1 MLDTSLN
8 PTQLANLA
16 SQVIVRHPHLHQRQV
31 FLRADNGHVVLKGR
45 VKSFFEKQMA
55 QEALRTIDGIRTID
69 NQLVVSWQD
78 EDQLDKA

>member
-1 MLDTSLN
+1 MLDTSSN

-16 SQVIVRHPHLHQRQV
+16 SEVIVRHPHLHQRQV
-31 FLRADNGHVVLKGR
+31 FLRADKGHVVLQGR

-55 QEALRTIDGIRTID
+55 QEALRTIDGISTID

-78 EDQLDKA
+78 EDQLKTV